1 MDDAEKAALLKIL
14 GGVRKLNDLQREN
27 KQSVTQMRDAIITH
41 YQNIFQSVTSRNTAS
56 NKILVREIR
65 VELLRLSI
73 LANPATQKLYRAP
86 WETANTRYTEKCTRS
101 VRIHRTTKMARTNQ
115 KADPG

>member
-1 MDDAEKAALLKIL
+1 MDEAEKAALLKIL
-14 GGVRKLNDLQREN
+14 DGVRKLNDLQREN
-27 KQSVTQMRDAIITH
+27 KQSITQMRDDITH

-73 LANPATQKLYRAP
+73 LANPATQKLYRASS
-86 WETANTRYTEKCTRS
+86 EAANRRFPEKCTKS
-101 VRIHRTTKMARTNQ
+101 MRIHRTTKMAGTNR
-115 KADPG
+115 KADPC